1 MSMDNII
8 TSAVNPGVKF
18 ARKLLRSRKARDAN
32 GLAVIEGYRAVS
44 RALAAGVRFRTC
56 YYASSLFLGGNEESL
71 LRSVESSGGMLVE
84 VSSGVLE
91 RMSYR
96 DRPEGIVA
104 VIETRSRTLADLP
117 EKPGGL
123 YLVAEDIEKPG
134 NLGAMLRSLDGAGAD
149 GLILCG
155 LRSDIYNPNVV
166 AASTGALFSFPL
178 AEATKEDALRWLRG
192 LRIPVVAATPEA
204 EGDFYDTDLRG
215 GAALVVGAEQYGL
228 SSFWRDNADLKVA
241 ISMAGSVVDSLN
253 VATAAAVM
261 LFEAARQRRGCQ
273 S

>member
-1 MSMDNII
+1 MPASQII

-18 ARKLLRSRKARDAN
+18 ARKLLRSRKERDSS

-44 RALAAGVRFRTC
+44 RAVSAGVRFQTC
-56 YYASSLFLGGNEESL
+56 YYAPSLFLGGNEGAL
-71 LRSVESSGGMLVE
+71 LRSVESSGGRPVE
-84 VSSGVLE
+84 VSPDVLE

-104 VIETRSRTLADLP
+104 VIEIRSRALADLP
-117 EKPGGL
+117 ENPKGL

-166 AASTGALFSFPL
+166 AASTGAVFSFPV
-178 AEATKEDALRWLRG
+178 AEVSREEALDWFRKLG
-192 LRIPVVAATPEA
+192 VLVVAATPEA
-204 EGDFYDTDLRG
+204 EMDFLDADLAG
-215 GAALVVGAEQYGL
+215 GVALVVGAEQYGL
-228 SSFWRDNADLKVA
+228 SDFWKGNADARVS
-241 ISMAGSVVDSLN
+241 IPMAGRVVDSLN

-261 LFEAARQRRGCQ
+261 LFEAVRQRRRKG
-273 S
+273 